1 MEDEFWYKKRR
12 EARAAALKK
21 ELDERNARIKR
32 SLFYYIKQE
41 FNKTWEAYVIIAGG
55 TFMGIIMLI
64 LWITYLN
71 WDFRSTYSSFF
82 DLSK

>member
-1 MEDEFWYKKRR
+1 MEDEYWYKKRR

-21 ELDERNARIKR
+21 ELDERNARIKK
-32 SLFYYIKQE
+32 SLFYYMKQE
-41 FNKTWEAYVIIAGG
+41 FNKSWEAYAIIAGG

-64 LWITYLN
+64 LWVTYLN

>member
-32 SLFYYIKQE
+32 SLFYYIKHE

>member
-1 MEDEFWYKKRR
+1 MEDEYWYKKRR

-32 SLFYYIKQE
+32 SLFYYMKQE
-41 FNKTWEAYVIIAGG
+41 FNKSWEAYAIIAGG

-64 LWITYLN
+64 LWGTYLN

>member
-1 MEDEFWYKKRR
+1 MEDEYWYKKRR

-32 SLFYYIKQE
+32 SLFYYMKQE
-41 FNKTWEAYVIIAGG
+41 FNKSWEAYAIIAGG

-64 LWITYLN
+64 LWVTYLN

>member
-12 EARAAALKK
+12 EARAVALKK

>member
-1 MEDEFWYKKRR
+1 MEDEYWYKKRR

-32 SLFYYIKQE
+32 SLFYYMKQE
-41 FNKTWEAYVIIAGG
+41 FNKSWEAYAIIAGG

-64 LWITYLN
+64 LWVTYLN
-71 WDFRSTYSSFF
+71 WDFRSSYSSFF

>member
-32 SLFYYIKQE
+32 SLFYYIKKE

>member
-1 MEDEFWYKKRR
+1 MEDEYWYKKRR

-32 SLFYYIKQE
+32 SLFYYMKQE
-41 FNKTWEAYVIIAGG
+41 FNKSWEAYAIIAGG

-64 LWITYLN
+64 FWITYLN

>member
-64 LWITYLN
+64 LWFTYLN

>member
-82 DLSK
+82 NLSK

>member
-32 SLFYYIKQE
+32 SLFYYMKQE
-41 FNKTWEAYVIIAGG
+41 FNKSWESYAIIAGG

>member
-1 MEDEFWYKKRR
+1 MEDEYWYKKRR

-32 SLFYYIKQE
+32 TLFYYMKQE
-41 FNKTWEAYVIIAGG
+41 FNKSWEAYAIIAGG

-64 LWITYLN
+64 LWVTYLN

>member
-32 SLFYYIKQE
+32 SLFYYIKQNNRKDE
-41 FNKTWEAYVIIAGG
+41 DPDPGDSIHVPSPYPSVQSHW
-55 TFMGIIMLI
+55 
-64 LWITYLN
+64 
-71 WDFRSTYSSFF
+71 
-82 DLSK
+82 

>member
-1 MEDEFWYKKRR
+1 MEDEYWYKKRR

-32 SLFYYIKQE
+32 SLFYYMKQE
-41 FNKTWEAYVIIAGG
+41 FNKSWEAYVIIAGG

-64 LWITYLN
+64 LWVTYLN

>member
-1 MEDEFWYKKRR
+1 MEDEYWYKKRR

-32 SLFYYIKQE
+32 SLFYYMKQE
-41 FNKTWEAYVIIAGG
+41 FNKSWDAYAIIAGG

>member
-1 MEDEFWYKKRR
+1 MEDEYWYKKRR

-32 SLFYYIKQE
+32 SLFYYKS
-41 FNKTWEAYVIIAGG
+41 WEAYAIIAGG

-64 LWITYLN
+64 LWVTYLN

>member
-1 MEDEFWYKKRR
+1 MEEEFWYKKRR

>member
-1 MEDEFWYKKRR
+1 MEDEYWYKKRR

-32 SLFYYIKQE
+32 SLFYYMKQE
-41 FNKTWEAYVIIAGG
+41 FNKSWEAYAIIAGG

-82 DLSK
+82 NLSK

>member
-1 MEDEFWYKKRR
+1 MEDEYWYKKRR

-32 SLFYYIKQE
+32 SLFYYMKQE
-41 FNKTWEAYVIIAGG
+41 FNKSWEAYAIIAGG

>member
-64 LWITYLN
+64 LWIAYLN